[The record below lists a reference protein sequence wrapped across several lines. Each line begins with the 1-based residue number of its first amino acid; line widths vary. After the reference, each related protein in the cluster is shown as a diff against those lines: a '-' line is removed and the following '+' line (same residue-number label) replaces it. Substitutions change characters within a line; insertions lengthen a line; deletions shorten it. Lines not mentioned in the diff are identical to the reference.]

1 MGLSTTTKG
10 ILASMLAA
18 FFFTTIDVGAK
29 TLIHLGTGEITFF
42 RGLLGLLALPLL
54 ARREGLPVFSGKD
67 RLLLHLRGF
76 FGCACLLFFFYCLQG
91 LKLGDAEILT
101 QLSAFF
107 MCLLSPLFLKAKLGQ
122 NVVPR
127 LVMIAAGAAIVLQV
141 WNFSSFNVFAI
152 FGILSALFAAAAYVC
167 IGRLTERGGH
177 SQTELVYYFQVYSM
191 LGGLVLMAGGQ
202 AVWPRGTEWLWIVEL
217 AASALLG
224 QVSLTWSCTHIHP
237 TIMNFVMYTGI
248 LFHILAGY
256 LLWGEQLS
264 LYSWVGGALIVVG
277 SILLILR
284 KQG

>member
-18 FFFTTIDVGAK
+18 FFFTTMDVGAK

-76 FGCACLLFFFYCLQG
+76 FGCSCLLFFFYCLQG

-122 NVVPR
+122 NVVPW
-127 LVMIAAGAAIVLQV
+127 LVMIASGAAIVLQV

-152 FGILSALFAAAAYVC
+152 FGILSALAAAAAYVC

-191 LGGLVLMAGGQ
+191 LGGLLLMAGGQ
-202 AVWPRGTEWLWIVEL
+202 AVWPHGVEWLWIVEL

-264 LYSWVGGALIVVG
+264 LYSWVGGALIVAG
-277 SILLILR
+277 SVLLIL
-284 KQG
+284 KK

>member
-10 ILASMLAA
+10 ILASVLAA
-18 FFFTTIDVGAK
+18 LFFTTMDVGAK
-29 TLIHLGTGEITFF
+29 LLIHMGTGEITFF
-42 RGLLGLLALPLL
+42 RGLIGLLLLPFI
-54 ARREGLPVFSGKD
+54 ARREEMPVFSGRD
-67 RLLLHLRGF
+67 RLPLHLRGI

-107 MCLLSPLFLKAKLGQ
+107 MCLLSPLFLKAKLGR
-122 NVVPR
+122 NVVPW

-141 WNFSSFNVFAI
+141 WNFSSFNVYAI

-167 IGRLTERGGH
+167 IGKLTERGGH
-177 SQTELVYYFQVYSM
+177 SQTELVFYFQVYSM
-191 LGGLVLMAGGQ
+191 LGGLLLMTQGH
-202 AVWPRGTEWLWIVEL
+202 AVWPRGMEWLWILVM
-217 AASALLG
+217 AVSALFG
-224 QVSLTWSCTHIHP
+224 QVSLTWSCTHIHL

-264 LYSWVGGALIVVG
+264 LYSWVGGALIVGG
-277 SILLILR
+277 SVLLILR
-284 KQG
+284 K

>member
-18 FFFTTIDVGAK
+18 FFFTTMDVGAK

-122 NVVPR
+122 NVVPW
-127 LVMIAAGAAIVLQV
+127 LIMIAAGAAIVLQV

-167 IGRLTERGGH
+167 IGRLTERGGP

>member
-10 ILASMLAA
+10 ILASVLAA
-18 FFFTTIDVGAK
+18 LFFTTMDVGAK
-29 TLIHLGTGEITFF
+29 MLIHMGTGEITFF
-42 RGLLGLLALPLL
+42 RGLLGLLFLPLL
-54 ARREGLPVFSGKD
+54 ARREGIPVFSGRD
-67 RLLLHLRGF
+67 RLLLHLRGI
-76 FGCACLLFFFYCLQG
+76 FGCACLLFFFYALTG

-107 MCLLSPLFLKAKLGQ
+107 MCLLSPLFLKARLGR
-122 NVVPR
+122 NVVPW
-127 LVMIAAGAAIVLQV
+127 LVLIAVGAAIVLQV

-152 FGILSALFAAAAYVC
+152 FGILSALAAAAAYVC

-191 LGGLVLMAGGQ
+191 LGGLLLMVGGK
-202 AVWPRGTEWLWIVEL
+202 AVWPQGMEWLWIVEL

-264 LYSWVGGALIVVG
+264 LYSWVGGALIVAG
-277 SILLILR
+277 SVLLIL
-284 KQG
+284 KK

>member
-18 FFFTTIDVGAK
+18 FFFTTMDVGAK

-122 NVVPR
+122 NVVPW
-127 LVMIAAGAAIVLQV
+127 LVMIASGAAIVLQV

-191 LGGLVLMAGGQ
+191 LGGLALMVGGQ

>member
-18 FFFTTIDVGAK
+18 FFFTTMDVGAK
-29 TLIHLGTGEITFF
+29 MLIHMGTGEITFF
-42 RGLLGLLALPLL
+42 RGLLGLLFLPLL
-54 ARREGLPVFSGKD
+54 ARREGIPVFSGKD
-67 RLLLHLRGF
+67 RLLLHLRGI
-76 FGCACLLFFFYCLQG
+76 FGCACLLCFFYALTG

-107 MCLLSPLFLKAKLGQ
+107 MCLLSPLFLKAKLGR
-122 NVVPR
+122 NVVPW
-127 LVMIAAGAAIVLQV
+127 LVLIAAGAAIVLQV

-152 FGILSALFAAAAYVC
+152 FGILSALAAAAAYVC

-191 LGGLVLMAGGQ
+191 LGGLLLMAGGQ
-202 AVWPRGTEWLWIVEL
+202 AVWPHGVEWLWIVEL

-264 LYSWVGGALIVVG
+264 LYSWVGGALIVAG
-277 SILLILR
+277 SVLLIL
-284 KQG
+284 KK

>member
-18 FFFTTIDVGAK
+18 FFFTTMDVGAK

-152 FGILSALFAAAAYVC
+152 FGILSALFVAAAYVC

>member
-18 FFFTTIDVGAK
+18 FFFTTMDVGAK

-76 FGCACLLFFFYCLQG
+76 FGCACLPFFFYCLQG

>member
-10 ILASMLAA
+10 ILASVLAA
-18 FFFTTIDVGAK
+18 LFFTTMDVGAK
-29 TLIHLGTGEITFF
+29 MLIHMGTGEITFF
-42 RGLLGLLALPLL
+42 RGLLGLLFLPLL
-54 ARREGLPVFSGKD
+54 ARREGIPVFSGKD
-67 RLLLHLRGF
+67 RLLLHLRGI
-76 FGCACLLFFFYCLQG
+76 FGCACLLFFFYALTG

-107 MCLLSPLFLKAKLGQ
+107 MCLLSPLFLKAKLGR
-122 NVVPR
+122 NVVPW
-127 LVMIAAGAAIVLQV
+127 LVLIAAGAAIVLQV

-152 FGILSALFAAAAYVC
+152 FGILSALAAAAAYVC

-177 SQTELVYYFQVYSM
+177 SQTELVFYFQVYSM
-191 LGGLVLMAGGQ
+191 LGGLLLMAGGQ
-202 AVWPRGTEWLWIVEL
+202 AVWPRGTEWLWIVGMSV
-217 AASALLG
+217 SALLG

-264 LYSWVGGALIVVG
+264 LYSWVGGALIVAG
-277 SILLILR
+277 SVLLIL
-284 KQG
+284 KK

>member
-18 FFFTTIDVGAK
+18 FFFTTMDVGAK

-107 MCLLSPLFLKAKLGQ
+107 MCLLSPLFLKAELGQ

-127 LVMIAAGAAIVLQV
+127 LIMIAAGAAIVLQV

>member
-18 FFFTTIDVGAK
+18 FFFTTMDVGAK

-67 RLLLHLRGF
+67 RLLLHLRVF

>member
-18 FFFTTIDVGAK
+18 FFFTTMDVGAK

-67 RLLLHLRGF
+67 RLLLHLRVF
-76 FGCACLLFFFYCLQG
+76 FGCACLQFFFYCLQG